1 MAWETKARA
10 LFVMKY
16 FGFPTFTAPC
26 HVQILAFYKGQE
38 PDLSGILESVGDCF
52 QGLIWEDDRMIF
64 SWDGSRKQH
73 DKDNP
78 RTEITVTWEDGVED
92 KPMSQDE
99 CRRIAG
105 LIGKNVTHRAWQNKE
120 VKA

>member
-1 MAWETKARA
+1 MEWETKARA

-16 FGFPTFTAPC
+16 FRFPTFTTPC
-26 HVQILAFYKGQE
+26 HVQVSAFYKGQE
-38 PDLSGILESVGDCF
+38 PDLSGMLESVGDCF

-78 RTEITVTWEDGVED
+78 RTEI
-92 KPMSQDE
+92 
-99 CRRIAG
+99 IAE
-105 LIGKNVTHRAWQNKE
+105 W
-120 VKA
+120 